1 MKKYC
6 FIQHPQRG
14 RIPFHLYPFQEK
26 VLHLWRDNLY
36 DIILKSRQLGI
47 STLVAGY
54 ALWKMI
60 FNEDFN
66 VLIIANKQDVA
77 KNLVLKVRTMNQLL
91 PVWLRVA
98 ESEDNKLSLRLHN
111 GSQIKAIAME
121 PSLLLMFPS
130 EYMQLWMDKY
140 RSWREYILQS
150 YHTRML
156 ELMETIDEIAFM
168 RLDERLIKYLT
179 DQAKLLGNLELHH
192 THQQIADDLHSSRVV
207 ISRLLKQLEN
217 KGAIQ
222 IRRNRIILN
231 EI

>member
-1 MKKYC
+1 MQPLVDKK
-6 FIQHPQRG
+6 Q
-14 RIPFHLYPFQEK
+14 L
-26 VLHLWRDNLY
+26 LY
-36 DIILKSRQLGI
+36 DTIGYILEEELIEEMSKIAKIRETVQDEIIIHVGDEL
-47 STLVAGY
+47 
-54 ALWKMI
+54 KMI
-60 FNEDFN
+60 PI
-66 VLIIANKQDVA
+66 VVYGSI
-77 KNLVLKVRTMNQLL
+77 KVSRENPEGDELL
-91 PVWLRVA
+91 LYYIEGGDTCAMTLQCCVRKT
-98 ESEDNKLSLRLHN
+98 D
-111 GSQIKAIAME
+111 SQIKATSME

-222 IRRNRIILN
+222 IRRNRIILK

>member
-1 MKKYC
+1 MQPLVDKK
-6 FIQHPQRG
+6 Q
-14 RIPFHLYPFQEK
+14 L
-26 VLHLWRDNLY
+26 LHDTIGYILEEELIEEMSKIAKIRETVQDE
-36 DIILKSRQLGI
+36 IIIHVGDEL
-47 STLVAGY
+47 
-54 ALWKMI
+54 KMI
-60 FNEDFN
+60 PI
-66 VLIIANKQDVA
+66 VVYGSI
-77 KNLVLKVRTMNQLL
+77 KVSRENTEGDELL
-91 PVWLRVA
+91 LYYIEGGDTCAMTLQCCVRKT
-98 ESEDNKLSLRLHN
+98 D
-111 GSQIKAIAME
+111 SQIKATSME

-130 EYMQLWMDKY
+130 EYMQLWMDKF

-222 IRRNRIILN
+222 IRRNRIILK

>member
-1 MKKYC
+1 MQPLVDKK
-6 FIQHPQRG
+6 Q
-14 RIPFHLYPFQEK
+14 L
-26 VLHLWRDNLY
+26 LHDTIGYILEEALIEEMSKIAKIRETVQDE
-36 DIILKSRQLGI
+36 IIIHVGDEL
-47 STLVAGY
+47 
-54 ALWKMI
+54 KMI
-60 FNEDFN
+60 PI
-66 VLIIANKQDVA
+66 VVYGSI
-77 KNLVLKVRTMNQLL
+77 KVSRENTAGDELL
-91 PVWLRVA
+91 LYYIEGGDTCAMTLQCCVRKT
-98 ESEDNKLSLRLHN
+98 D
-111 GSQIKAIAME
+111 SQIKATSME

-192 THQQIADDLHSSRVV
+192 THQEIADDLHSSRVV

-222 IRRNRIILN
+222 IRRNRIILK

>member
-1 MKKYC
+1 MQPLVDKK
-6 FIQHPQRG
+6 Q
-14 RIPFHLYPFQEK
+14 L
-26 VLHLWRDNLY
+26 LHDTIGYILEEELIEEMSKIAKIRETVQDE
-36 DIILKSRQLGI
+36 IIIHVGDEL
-47 STLVAGY
+47 
-54 ALWKMI
+54 KMI
-60 FNEDFN
+60 PI
-66 VLIIANKQDVA
+66 VVYGSI
-77 KNLVLKVRTMNQLL
+77 KVSRENTAGDELL
-91 PVWLRVA
+91 LYYIEGGDTCAMTLQCCVRKT
-98 ESEDNKLSLRLHN
+98 D
-111 GSQIKAIAME
+111 SQIKATSME

-130 EYMQLWMDKY
+130 EYMQLWMDRY

-222 IRRNRIILN
+222 IRRNRIILK

>member
-1 MKKYC
+1 MQPLVDKK
-6 FIQHPQRG
+6 Q
-14 RIPFHLYPFQEK
+14 L
-26 VLHLWRDNLY
+26 LHDTIGYILEEALIEEMSKIAKIRETVQDE
-36 DIILKSRQLGI
+36 IIIHVGVEL
-47 STLVAGY
+47 
-54 ALWKMI
+54 KMI
-60 FNEDFN
+60 PI
-66 VLIIANKQDVA
+66 VVYGSI
-77 KNLVLKVRTMNQLL
+77 KVSRENTAGDELL
-91 PVWLRVA
+91 LYYIEGGDTCAMTLQCCVRKT
-98 ESEDNKLSLRLHN
+98 D
-111 GSQIKAIAME
+111 SQIKATSME

-192 THQQIADDLHSSRVV
+192 THQEIADDLHSSRVV

-222 IRRNRIILN
+222 IRRNRIILK